1 MSKIDIDRISMVYYN
16 TRTWGGSLIS
26 KVMFKASRFPCGVS
40 DVMVVLLLCLIVSL
54 TLVSLPARGSQDPPA
69 LGMNHVLPLDQ
80 VANVNAPPLEGLYY
94 PFALAEQSD
103 DHPVN
108 SGLLRMLFLAV
119 SFLGTSVVGWL
130 HTKAQGQGAL
140 CFLGVVG
147 KVLGRLREEYLPF
160 LGVFRL

>member
-1 MSKIDIDRISMVYYN
+1 MVYYT
-16 TRTWGGSLIS
+16 TRSWVGSL
-26 KVMFKASRFPCGVS
+26 MFKASRFPRGWSIVAAI
-40 DVMVVLLLCLIVSL
+40 LLLCLGFSL
-54 TLVSLPARGSQDPPA
+54 TLLSLPARGSQGPPA
-69 LGMNHVLPLDQ
+69 LGMNHVLPLDR
-80 VANVNAPPLEGLYY
+80 VASVNAPPLEGSYY

-103 DHPVN
+103 DPVN

-119 SFLGTSVVGWL
+119 FFLGTSVVGWL

>member
-1 MSKIDIDRISMVYYN
+1 M
-16 TRTWGGSLIS
+16 
-26 KVMFKASRFPCGVS
+26 
-40 DVMVVLLLCLIVSL
+40 LCLGFSL
-54 TLVSLPARGSQDPPA
+54 TLVSSPARGSQDTLA
-69 LGMNHVLPLDQ
+69 LGINHVLPADQ
-80 VANVNAPPLEGLYY
+80 VASVNAPPLEGSYY

-119 SFLGTSVVGWL
+119 SFLGASVVGWM

-140 CFLGVVG
+140 CFCFLGVVG
-147 KVLGRLREEYLPF
+147 KVLGRVREEYLPF

>member
-1 MSKIDIDRISMVYYN
+1 MVYYT
-16 TRTWGGSLIS
+16 TRSWVGSL
-26 KVMFKASRFPCGVS
+26 MFKASRFPRGWSIVAAI
-40 DVMVVLLLCLIVSL
+40 LLLCLGFSL
-54 TLVSLPARGSQDPPA
+54 TLLSLPARGSQGPPA
-69 LGMNHVLPLDQ
+69 LGMNHVLPLDR
-80 VANVNAPPLEGLYY
+80 VASVNAPPLEGSYY

-103 DHPVN
+103 DPVN

>member
-1 MSKIDIDRISMVYYN
+1 MDIAHIYLVYYT
-16 TRTWGGSLIS
+16 TRSWVGSL
-26 KVMFKASRFPCGVS
+26 MFKASRFPRGWSIVAAI
-40 DVMVVLLLCLIVSL
+40 LLLCLGFSL
-54 TLVSLPARGSQDPPA
+54 TLLSLPARGSQGPPA
-69 LGMNHVLPLDQ
+69 LGMNHVLPLDR
-80 VANVNAPPLEGLYY
+80 VASVNAPPLEGSYY

-103 DHPVN
+103 DPVN

-119 SFLGTSVVGWL
+119 FFLGTSVVGWL

>member
-1 MSKIDIDRISMVYYN
+1 MVYYT
-16 TRTWGGSLIS
+16 TRSWVGSL
-26 KVMFKASRFPCGVS
+26 MFKASRFPRGWSIVAAI
-40 DVMVVLLLCLIVSL
+40 LLLCLGFSL
-54 TLVSLPARGSQDPPA
+54 TLLSLPARGSQGPPA
-69 LGMNHVLPLDQ
+69 LGMNHVLPLDR
-80 VANVNAPPLEGLYY
+80 VASVNAPPLEGSYY

-103 DHPVN
+103 DPVN

-119 SFLGTSVVGWL
+119 FFLGTSVVGWL
-130 HTKAQGQGAL
+130 HTRAQGQGAL

>member
-1 MSKIDIDRISMVYYN
+1 
-16 TRTWGGSLIS
+16 
-26 KVMFKASRFPCGVS
+26 MFKASRFPRGWSIVAAI
-40 DVMVVLLLCLIVSL
+40 LLLCLGFSL
-54 TLVSLPARGSQDPPA
+54 TLLSLPARGSQDPPA
-69 LGMNHVLPLDQ
+69 LGMNHVLPLDR
-80 VANVNAPPLEGLYY
+80 VASVNAPPLEGSYY

-103 DHPVN
+103 DPVN

-119 SFLGTSVVGWL
+119 FFLGTSVVGWL

>member
-1 MSKIDIDRISMVYYN
+1 MSIIDIDRISMVYYN
-16 TRTWGGSLIS
+16 TKTWGGSLIS

-54 TLVSLPARGSQDPPA
+54 ILLSLPARGSQDTLA
-69 LGMNHVLPLDQ
+69 LGMNHVLPADQ

-94 PFALAEQSD
+94 PFALAERSD
-103 DHPVN
+103 DPVN

-119 SFLGTSVVGWL
+119 SFLGASVVGWL

-147 KVLGRLREEYLPF
+147 KVLGRLREEYLPL

>member
-1 MSKIDIDRISMVYYN
+1 
-16 TRTWGGSLIS
+16 
-26 KVMFKASRFPCGVS
+26 MFKASRFPRGWSIVAAI
-40 DVMVVLLLCLIVSL
+40 LLLCLGFSL
-54 TLVSLPARGSQDPPA
+54 TLLSLPARGSQGPPA
-69 LGMNHVLPLDQ
+69 LGMNHVLPLDR
-80 VANVNAPPLEGLYY
+80 VASVNAPPLEGSYY

-103 DHPVN
+103 DPVN

-119 SFLGTSVVGWL
+119 FFLGTSVVGWL
-130 HTKAQGQGAL
+130 HTRAQGQGAL

>member
-1 MSKIDIDRISMVYYN
+1 
-16 TRTWGGSLIS
+16 
-26 KVMFKASRFPCGVS
+26 MFKASRFPRGGLIVGA
-40 DVMVVLLLCLIVSL
+40 VIVLCLGFSL
-54 TLVSLPARGSQDPPA
+54 TLLSLPARGSQDPSA
-69 LGMNHVLPLDQ
+69 LGMNNVRPVDQ
-80 VANVNAPPLEGLYY
+80 KAKVNAPTLEGSYY

-119 SFLGTSVVGWL
+119 SFLGASVVGWM

>member
-1 MSKIDIDRISMVYYN
+1 LDIAHIYMVYYT
-16 TRTWGGSLIS
+16 TRSWVGSL
-26 KVMFKASRFPCGVS
+26 MFKASRFPRGWSIVAAI
-40 DVMVVLLLCLIVSL
+40 LLLCLGFSL
-54 TLVSLPARGSQDPPA
+54 TLLSLPARGSQGPPA
-69 LGMNHVLPLDQ
+69 LGMNHVLPLDR
-80 VANVNAPPLEGLYY
+80 VASVNAPPLEGSYY

-103 DHPVN
+103 DPVN

-119 SFLGTSVVGWL
+119 FFLGTSVVGWL

>member
-1 MSKIDIDRISMVYYN
+1 MDIAHIYIVYY
-16 TRTWGGSLIS
+16 TMRPWDGSL
-26 KVMFKASRFPCGVS
+26 MFKASRFPRGGSIVAAI
-40 DVMVVLLLCLIVSL
+40 LLLCLGLSL
-54 TLVSLPARGSQDPPA
+54 TLLSLPARGSQDPPA
-69 LGMNHVLPLDQ
+69 LGMNHVLPADQ
-80 VANVNAPPLEGLYY
+80 EASVNAPPLEGSYY
-94 PFALAEQSD
+94 PFALAEEAD
-103 DHPVN
+103 DPVN

-119 SFLGTSVVGWL
+119 FFLGTSVVGWL

>member
-1 MSKIDIDRISMVYYN
+1 MCTSLKIEA
-16 TRTWGGSLIS
+16 W
-26 KVMFKASRFPCGVS
+26 RFLRDESGVL
-40 DVMVVLLLCLIVSL
+40 VVLLLCLGFSL
-54 TLVSLPARGSQDPPA
+54 TLLSLPARGSQDPPA

>member
-1 MSKIDIDRISMVYYN
+1 MVYYT
-16 TRTWGGSLIS
+16 TRSWVGSL
-26 KVMFKASRFPCGVS
+26 MFKASRFPRGWSIVAAI
-40 DVMVVLLLCLIVSL
+40 LLLCLGFSL
-54 TLVSLPARGSQDPPA
+54 TLLSLPARGSQGPPA
-69 LGMNHVLPLDQ
+69 LGMNHVLPLDR
-80 VANVNAPPLEGLYY
+80 VASVNAPPLEGSYY

-103 DHPVN
+103 DPVN

-119 SFLGTSVVGWL
+119 SFLGASLGWL

>member
-1 MSKIDIDRISMVYYN
+1 MVYIAHLYMVYYT
-16 TRTWGGSLIS
+16 TRSWGGSL
-26 KVMFKASRFPCGVS
+26 MFKASRFPRGGLIVGA
-40 DVMVVLLLCLIVSL
+40 VIVLCLGFSL
-54 TLVSLPARGSQDPPA
+54 TLVSSPARGSQDTLA

-80 VANVNAPPLEGLYY
+80 VASVNAPPLEGSYY

>member
-1 MSKIDIDRISMVYYN
+1 MSYLHGVFSS
-16 TRTWGGSLIS
+16 SLYDVLHYE
-26 KVMFKASRFPCGVS
+26 VMEGDSLTFKASQFPRGGLIVGA
-40 DVMVVLLLCLIVSL
+40 VIVLCLGFSL
-54 TLVSLPARGSQDPPA
+54 TLVSSPARGSQDTLA
-69 LGMNHVLPLDQ
+69 LGMNHVLPADQ
-80 VANVNAPPLEGLYY
+80 VASVNAPPLEGLYY

-103 DHPVN
+103 DPVN

>member
-1 MSKIDIDRISMVYYN
+1 
-16 TRTWGGSLIS
+16 
-26 KVMFKASRFPCGVS
+26 MFKASRFPRGGSIVAAI
-40 DVMVVLLLCLIVSL
+40 LLLCLGLNL
-54 TLVSLPARGSQDPPA
+54 TLLSLPARGSQDPPA
-69 LGMNHVLPLDQ
+69 LGMNHVLPLDR
-80 VANVNAPPLEGLYY
+80 VASVNAPPLEGSYY
-94 PFALAEQSD
+94 PYALADQSD
-103 DHPVN
+103 DPVN

-119 SFLGTSVVGWL
+119 FLLGTSVVGWL

>member
-40 DVMVVLLLCLIVSL
+40 DVMVVLLLCLIVCL
-54 TLVSLPARGSQDPPA
+54 ILLSLPARGSQDTLA

-103 DHPVN
+103 DPVN

-119 SFLGTSVVGWL
+119 SFLGASLGWL

>member
-1 MSKIDIDRISMVYYN
+1 M
-16 TRTWGGSLIS
+16 GGDYLT
-26 KVMFKASRFPCGVS
+26 FKASRFPRGGLIVGA
-40 DVMVVLLLCLIVSL
+40 VIVLCLGFSL
-54 TLVSLPARGSQDPPA
+54 TLVSSPARGSQDTLA
-69 LGMNHVLPLDQ
+69 LGMNHVLPADQ
-80 VANVNAPPLEGLYY
+80 VASVNAPPLEGSYY
-94 PFALAEQSD
+94 PFALAEEAD

>member
-1 MSKIDIDRISMVYYN
+1 MDIAHIYMVYYT
-16 TRTWGGSLIS
+16 TRSWVGSL
-26 KVMFKASRFPCGVS
+26 MFKASRFPRGWSIVAAI
-40 DVMVVLLLCLIVSL
+40 LLLCLGFSL
-54 TLVSLPARGSQDPPA
+54 TLLSLPARGSQGPPA
-69 LGMNHVLPLDQ
+69 LGMNHVLPLDR
-80 VANVNAPPLEGLYY
+80 VASVNAPPLEGSYY

-103 DHPVN
+103 DPVN

-119 SFLGTSVVGWL
+119 FFLGTSVVGWL

-160 LGVFRL
+160 LRVFRL

>member
-1 MSKIDIDRISMVYYN
+1 MVYYT
-16 TRTWGGSLIS
+16 TRSWVGSL
-26 KVMFKASRFPCGVS
+26 MFKASRFPRGWSIVAAI
-40 DVMVVLLLCLIVSL
+40 LLLCLGFSL
-54 TLVSLPARGSQDPPA
+54 TLLSLPARGSQGPPA
-69 LGMNHVLPLDQ
+69 LGMNHVLPLDR
-80 VANVNAPPLEGLYY
+80 VASVNAPPLEGSYY

-103 DHPVN
+103 DPVN

-119 SFLGTSVVGWL
+119 FFLGTSVVGWL

-160 LGVFRL
+160 LGVLRL

>member
-1 MSKIDIDRISMVYYN
+1 
-16 TRTWGGSLIS
+16 
-26 KVMFKASRFPCGVS
+26 MFKASRFPRGWSIVAAI
-40 DVMVVLLLCLIVSL
+40 LLLCLGFSL
-54 TLVSLPARGSQDPPA
+54 TLLSLPARGSQGPPA

-103 DHPVN
+103 DPVN

-119 SFLGTSVVGWL
+119 FFLGTSVVGWL

>member
-1 MSKIDIDRISMVYYN
+1 MVYYT
-16 TRTWGGSLIS
+16 TRSWVGSL
-26 KVMFKASRFPCGVS
+26 MFKASRFPRGWSIVAAI
-40 DVMVVLLLCLIVSL
+40 LLLCLGFSL
-54 TLVSLPARGSQDPPA
+54 TLLSLPARGSQGPPA
-69 LGMNHVLPLDQ
+69 LGMNHVLPLDR
-80 VANVNAPPLEGLYY
+80 VASVNAPPLEGSYY

-103 DHPVN
+103 DPVN

-119 SFLGTSVVGWL
+119 SFLGASLGWL

-147 KVLGRLREEYLPF
+147 KVLDRLREEYLPF

>member
-1 MSKIDIDRISMVYYN
+1 MDIAHIYMVYYT
-16 TRTWGGSLIS
+16 TRSWVGSL
-26 KVMFKASRFPCGVS
+26 MFKASRFPRGWSIVAAI
-40 DVMVVLLLCLIVSL
+40 LLLCLGFSL
-54 TLVSLPARGSQDPPA
+54 TLLSLPARGSQGPPA
-69 LGMNHVLPLDQ
+69 LGMNHVLPLDR
-80 VANVNAPPLEGLYY
+80 VASVNAPPLEGSYY

-103 DHPVN
+103 DPVN

-119 SFLGTSVVGWL
+119 FFLGTSVVGWL

>member
-1 MSKIDIDRISMVYYN
+1 
-16 TRTWGGSLIS
+16 
-26 KVMFKASRFPCGVS
+26 MFKASRFPRGWSIVAAI
-40 DVMVVLLLCLIVSL
+40 LLLCLGFSI
-54 TLVSLPARGSQDPPA
+54 TLLSLPARGSQGPPA
-69 LGMNHVLPLDQ
+69 LGMNHVLPLDR
-80 VANVNAPPLEGLYY
+80 VASVNAPPLEGSYY

-103 DHPVN
+103 DPVN

-119 SFLGTSVVGWL
+119 FFLGTSVVGWL